1 MAKVNMPLL
10 SGEVHGKVGE
20 IVFFKRYG
28 KQLARMR
35 VKPTN
40 PRTEKQTAI
49 RQDLSGLSKLWKGED
64 SITLKKYNSSTGHYD
79 SVVVNNGLTETEKEA
94 WRTYAMNRGKP
105 SIYGRLLFIGE
116 NIRRLI
122 SGLNIIRTPE

>member
-35 VKPTN
+35 VIPTN

-64 SITLKKYNSSTGHYD
+64 SITLKKYNLATGQYD
-79 SVVVNNGLTETEKEA
+79 SIVVDNGLTEAEKEA
-94 WRTYAMNRGKP
+94 WRVYATKKGKP

-116 NIRRLI
+116 NIRRLV
-122 SGLNIIRTPE
+122 SGLDIIRRPE